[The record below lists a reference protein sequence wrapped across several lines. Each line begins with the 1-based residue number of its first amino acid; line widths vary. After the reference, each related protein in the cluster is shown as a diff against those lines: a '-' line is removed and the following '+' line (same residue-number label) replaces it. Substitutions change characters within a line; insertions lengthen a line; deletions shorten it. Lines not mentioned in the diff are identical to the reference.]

1 MSGYGVAL
9 FVHLCAL
16 FVAFATTGML
26 GLALA
31 RLRAA
36 RTCGEALPWL
46 ALGKTAGIVFPA
58 VLLTLLGSG
67 VYMVHS
73 AWTWGT
79 PWVDAGLAGVVFLGV
94 VGDRVEGGRAR
105 RIAQVLAANP
115 GAPIEGRAAVA
126 LHDPLWW
133 SAAVVNPCVALGIA
147 FDMSTKPGPAGA
159 AVAPVVAIVVGLAA
173 AVPLWRPRQAV
184 SRASE
189 GAAI

>member
-1 MSGYGVAL
+1 MSGYDIAL

-46 ALGKTAGIVFPA
+46 ALGKAAGIVFPA

-67 VYMVHS
+67 AYMVHS
-73 AWTWGT
+73 AWTWHA

-94 VGDRVEGGRAR
+94 AGDRIEGGRGK
-105 RIAQVLAANP
+105 RIARVLAADP
-115 GAPIEGRAAVA
+115 GAPIEGRAAAV

-133 SAAVVNPCVALGIA
+133 SAAVVNPCVALGVA
-147 FDMSTKPGPAGA
+147 FDMATKPGPVAAGA
-159 AVAPVVAIVVGLAA
+159 APAVALAVGLAA
-173 AVPLWRPRQAV
+173 AVPLWRPRQPA
-184 SRASE
+184 AGAGE
-189 GAAI
+189 GAAA